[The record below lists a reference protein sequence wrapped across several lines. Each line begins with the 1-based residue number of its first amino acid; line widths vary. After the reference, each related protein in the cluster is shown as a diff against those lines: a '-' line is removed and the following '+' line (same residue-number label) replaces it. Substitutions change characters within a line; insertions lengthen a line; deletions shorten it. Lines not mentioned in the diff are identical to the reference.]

1 MKTELF
7 DYYLP
12 EELIAQEP
20 VWPRDSSRLLVYDVS
35 ADEIR
40 HRHFYQIEDELESGD
55 VLVINNTKVIPARL
69 YGKKVPTGGKIEL
82 LLLKRLNYTDWEVI
96 LKPGRIAKEGAEFLF
111 GDGLGARIIKVCDDG
126 GRIVRF
132 FSTACLRKSFHAR
145 EKCRFRLI
153 LRRSCRTKAVT
164 TRFTPRRRVPPLR
177 PLRDCILPTRC
188 LTGLKTKEWKSSRF
202 CCMWAWA
209 LFVPSRRKIF
219 RGTKCTANFIR

>member
-40 HRHFYQIEDELESGD
+40 HRRFYQIEDELESGD

-132 FSTACLRKSFHAR
+132 FFDGVFEEILSRAGEMPLPPYIKKKLSDQSRYNTVYSKTEGSAAAPTGGTAFY
-145 EKCRFRLI
+145 
-153 LRRSCRTKAVT
+153 
-164 TRFTPRRRVPPLR
+164 RRV
-177 PLRDCILPTRC
+177 
-188 LTGLKTKEWKSSRF
+188 
-202 CCMWAWA
+202 A
-209 LFVPSRRKIF
+209 
-219 RGTKCTANFIR
+219 